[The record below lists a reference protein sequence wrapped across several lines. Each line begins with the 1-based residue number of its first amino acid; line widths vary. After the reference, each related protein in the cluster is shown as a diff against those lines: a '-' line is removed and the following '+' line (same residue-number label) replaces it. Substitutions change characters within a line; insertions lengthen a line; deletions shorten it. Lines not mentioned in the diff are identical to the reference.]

1 MLIKCPECELQVS
14 DKALQCPHCGYPMT
28 PESKPFTQ
36 SRSNKHKR
44 LPNGFGQIT
53 EIKNKNL
60 RNRFRVMITVSKTTE
75 GKPIAKLLKP
85 KAYFSTYN
93 EAYTALVEYNRDPY
107 DLNSIMTME
116 ELYDKWSKEKYKK
129 CSPGAKRAYKS
140 AWNYSSLIHDLPL
153 RAVRARHLKECIE
166 TAHIIKNGE
175 KIEATPGVKSKMKIL
190 FNMLFDYAVEYELTD
205 KNYSRAFSL
214 SEDIQKEIEETRVNH
229 ISFDEWELKIM
240 WDHVD
245 EDEYLGYIL
254 YQCYSGWRPTEMC
267 LLRVSDVHL
276 DEGYVVGGI
285 KTESGKDRIVPIH
298 PKVRYIVEREYNR
311 AKELKS
317 EWLFNNLGTTYKN
330 SKKISY
336 TGFRRIFNRIMDW
349 LNLNPEHRPHDPR
362 KTFITLAKKY
372 NMDEYALKR
381 IVGHAI
387 NDITE
392 SIYTDRPLEW
402 YIKEIQKI
410 G

>member
-14 DKALQCPHCGYPMT
+14 DKALQCPHCGYPMVADQKQLI
-28 PESKPFTQ
+28 P

-60 RNRFRVMITVSKTTE
+60 RNKFRVMITVSKTAE

-85 KAYFSTYN
+85 KSYFATYN
-93 EAYTALVEYNRDPY
+93 EAYVALVEYNKDPY
-107 DLNSIMTME
+107 DLNAIITME
-116 ELYDKWSKEKYKK
+116 ELYNKWSEEKYKT
-129 CSPGAKRAYKS
+129 CSPSAKRAYKS
-140 AWNYSSLIHDLPL
+140 AWNYSGSIYNLPL
-153 RAVRARHLKECIE
+153 RSVRARHLKECIE
-166 TAHIIKNGE
+166 NAHIVQNGE
-175 KIEATPGVKSKMKIL
+175 KTEASAGVKSKMKIL
-190 FNMLFDYAVEYELTD
+190 FNLLFDYAVEYELTD
-205 KNYSRAFSL
+205 KNYSRDFAL
-214 SEDIQKEIEETRVNH
+214 SKDIQKEVEETRVNH

-267 LLRVSDVHL
+267 LLKVSDVHL
-276 DEGYVVGGI
+276 EEGYVVGGI

-330 SKKISY
+330 TKKISY
-336 TGFRRIFNRIMDW
+336 TEFRLIFNRLVDW
-349 LNLNPEHRPHDPR
+349 LNLNPDHKPHDPR

-392 SIYTDRPLEW
+392 SIYTDRSLEW
-402 YIKEIQKI
+402 YIKEMQKI